1 MVIDA
6 VTLET
11 VTQILTLTR
20 ELALPDP
27 ELVQVTVAR
36 SRRVGGYHMMN
47 GANPVF
53 ICSFGGD
60 TP

>member
-1 MVIDA
+1 M
-6 VTLET
+6 
-11 VTQILTLTR
+11 TQILTLTR

-36 SRRVGGYHMMN
+36 SRRVGCYHMMN